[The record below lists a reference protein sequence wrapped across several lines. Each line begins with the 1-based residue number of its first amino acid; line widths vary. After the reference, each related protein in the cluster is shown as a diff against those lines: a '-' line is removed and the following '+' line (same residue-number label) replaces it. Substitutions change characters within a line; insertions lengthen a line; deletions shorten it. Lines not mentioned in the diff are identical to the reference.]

1 MKHKKIKDLVAC
13 TAVTAILA
21 GNITA
26 YAAGGTTTT
35 VTVNVPVKTD
45 YTMTIPA
52 TTIVDNYGW
61 TELSNGLEISG
72 TLAEGDAVSV
82 MITSLN
88 GKNFVNQADITKKI
102 PYELRAYETLDI
114 STEEIKVQG
123 NQLNREL
130 PLDVLVSQDD
140 WNAVPGGTY
149 SDILTFTAQTVRASN

>member
-1 MKHKKIKDLVAC
+1 MKHKKIKGLVAC

-52 TTIVDNYGW
+52 NTTVDNYGW

-72 TLAEGDAVSV
+72 TLAEGDAVLV
-82 MITSLN
+82 TITSQN
-88 GKNFVNQADITKKI
+88 DKNFINTTDNTKKI
-102 PYELRAYETLDI
+102 PYELRAYETLNDSVDKI
-114 STEEIKVQG
+114 EVQG
-123 NQLNREL
+123 DLLNQQL
-130 PLDVLVSQDD
+130 PLGVLVSQDD

-149 SDILTFTAQTVRASN
+149 SDILTFTAKTVRASN